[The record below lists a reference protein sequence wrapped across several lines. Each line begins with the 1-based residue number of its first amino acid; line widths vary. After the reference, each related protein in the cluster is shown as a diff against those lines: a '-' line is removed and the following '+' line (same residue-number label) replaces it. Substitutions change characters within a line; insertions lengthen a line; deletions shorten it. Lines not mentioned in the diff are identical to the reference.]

1 MPAGSTATGS
11 TRTTSPSP
19 TRLRISSTWVVRE
32 FEVVD
37 ELKMSSQTCMDD
49 INSTANELL
58 SKGDVLRFLDLGC
71 SPGGFSTW

>member
-1 MPAGSTATGS
+1 M
-11 TRTTSPSP
+11 
-19 TRLRISSTWVVRE
+19 RE